1 MDETAIATPPVK
13 KRRIVGDSAD
23 VEGMERDGAA
33 AAACSPHLPPSR
45 RGRHKVNRT
54 ELVRLLTQSLQDLGY
69 SQAAGTLEAE
79 SGFPMEMEHGS
90 DFRAAILT
98 GDWNAAC
105 ALFDALQVDSTNMPK
120 VKFAVLEQKYLEL
133 LERRELKEALYCLRE
148 EMSPLQHD
156 VDRLH
161 MLCGLVMCRSV
172 EDVKVEAEW
181 KGIGPESRDALL
193 ASIQRLIPTDVMMPS
208 ARLRTLLDQAWLH
221 QCQSCEYHN
230 LSTDAMALLEDH
242 SCPREAIPRYTRK
255 VLRKHDDEVWFIAF
269 SKSGRLLA
277 SASKDGTAIIWNTE
291 DGAVVHRLTGHGDAV
306 CYLDWSPDGT
316 QILTCGSDDD
326 PTVKL
331 WSVET
336 GACIRTFSFHKKEV
350 TSCAWCP
357 DGKRFVSGST
367 DMSLCLWGI
376 DGRMEHTWAAV
387 RASDLAVSADGRRL
401 VVACHS
407 RDVHIYNLETREMK
421 LFTETSSITSL
432 SLSADGTE
440 ILLNLSSAEVHTWS
454 ADTCKML
461 RKYHGHEQGRYQ
473 IRSCFGGAGES
484 FVASGSEDKL
494 VYLWHRRNQ
503 TLLEKL
509 GGHARSVNCVAWH
522 PTNTGIFASASD
534 DTTIRLWGTQDPA
547 AEGASAHGA
556 RE

>member
-1 MDETAIATPPVK
+1 
-13 KRRIVGDSAD
+13 
-23 VEGMERDGAA
+23 
-33 AAACSPHLPPSR
+33 
-45 RGRHKVNRT
+45 
-54 ELVRLLTQSLQDLGY
+54 
-69 SQAAGTLEAE
+69 
-79 SGFPMEMEHGS
+79 
-90 DFRAAILT
+90 
-98 GDWNAAC
+98 
-105 ALFDALQVDSTNMPK
+105 MPK

-461 RKYHGHEQGRYQ
+461 RKYDCLSTRAAPRLPPSSQLSSPPPLYLTWTRAALPCGKGFCRCEWVGVLLSRYPTSLCRYHGHEQGRYQ